1 MTTQRVKVF
10 SPMANVGPVY
20 LQDLS
25 VVDGPRYHIGNTGD
39 LKVTHNENVEKIPDY
54 DNIGGGTHAELR
66 RIESVGVAF
75 VLYDINAD
83 NIALATRGTRTTVA
97 SGTVTDEA
105 KKAHIGGLVRLDHP
119 GASSVVVT
127 SADGQ
132 TTYTGYDVKGAGVL
146 ITADGDLAT
155 AIAALPDPT
164 VGLPVLV
171 SYGYGEYHKV
181 QPLTEAAK
189 QFALLFDGFN
199 EADSGKPV
207 IVDIHKVSPGIVNE
221 LALKSTS
228 MMSVP
233 IEGEVLKD
241 TSKGAGESAFYE
253 VNQVA

>member
-10 SPMANVGPVY
+10 SPMANVGRVY

-25 VVDGPRYHIGNTGD
+25 VVDGPRFYVGNTSD
-39 LKVTHNENVEKIPDY
+39 LKITHNEQVEKTPDY
-54 DNIGGGTHAELR
+54 DGLGGGTHSELR

-83 NIALATRGTRTTVA
+83 NIAMATRGSRTTVA
-97 SGTVTDEA
+97 SGTVTEES
-105 KKAHIGGLVRLDHP
+105 KKAHIGGLIRLDHP

-127 SADGQ
+127 STDGV
-132 TTYTGYDVKGAGVL
+132 TTYNDYEVTGAGVL
-146 ITADGDLAT
+146 VAASGDLAT
-155 AIAALPDPT
+155 AITDPDA
-164 VGLPVLV
+164 GLPVLV
-171 SYGYGEYHKV
+171 SYSYGEYNKV
-181 QPLTEAAK
+181 KPLTEAKK
-189 QFALLFDGFN
+189 QFGLVFDGLN

-207 IVDIHKVSPGIVNE
+207 IVDVWKVSPGIVNE

-228 MMSVP
+228 MMNVP